1 VPELVGVLVTPE
13 LWALEALAAVGT
25 GLIVFALWPDV
36 APRAE
41 RHPGRQPEHAQWTMH
56 SPTAPLAGCSCPVL
70 LLQGVPVAPAKHY
83 AGCSWAPPGDRR
95 R

>member
-1 VPELVGVLVTPE
+1 MTPE
-13 LWALEALAAVGT
+13 LWALEALAAVGLA
-25 GLIVFALWPDV
+25 LIAYALWPAS

-41 RHPGRQPEHAQWTMH
+41 PHPDHQPAHAEWTMH
-56 SPTAPLAGCSCPVL
+56 SPTAPLAGCSCPLV

-83 AGCSWAPPGDRR
+83 AGCAWAPPGDRR